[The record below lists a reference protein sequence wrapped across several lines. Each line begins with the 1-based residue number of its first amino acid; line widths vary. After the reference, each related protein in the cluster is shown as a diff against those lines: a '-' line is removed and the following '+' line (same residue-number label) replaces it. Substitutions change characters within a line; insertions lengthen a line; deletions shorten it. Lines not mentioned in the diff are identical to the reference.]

1 MFLAIGTGKAGVV
14 RAILDPKTEA
24 ERQLPASLVEP
35 EEGRLIWFLDR
46 AAAAELPIHQQRTG
60 SGRAYEGR
68 MIVAG
73 DIGGTKT
80 HLALFDWKK
89 DRVDPIRLESFH
101 SADYT
106 SLEDM
111 LTEFLV
117 PPKPPSPI
125 DEFATEK
132 GNAAEPEPEPPTEKP
147 PKIDAACFGIAGPV
161 IQNRCQTTN
170 LPWVVDGATLAKQFD
185 IPRVKLLN
193 DLEAMAHG
201 ILLLR
206 PDEVE
211 ILNAGT
217 PPPHN
222 QALALIAAGT
232 GLGESILFWNGSRYQ
247 PMPSEGGHA
256 DFAPNN
262 DNEIELLRH
271 LRSNYLHVSYERVLS
286 GPGLHAI
293 YDYVRDSKKNEP
305 TWLSE
310 QIKAGDP
317 AAVIAEA
324 GLKGQADIAK
334 QALDLFASIYGAEAG
349 NLALKAMTLNGVY
362 LGGGIAPKLLAKLKD
377 GTFMK
382 AFTNKGRYTRL
393 MSSIPVKVVMN
404 QQTALLGAASVAAA
418 LSHTPAS

>member
-1 MFLAIGTGKAGVV
+1 M
-14 RAILDPKTEA
+14 IL
-24 ERQLPASLVEP
+24 
-35 EEGRLIWFLDR
+35 
-46 AAAAELPIHQQRTG
+46 
-60 SGRAYEGR
+60 
-68 MIVAG
+68 AG

-80 HLALFDWKK
+80 YLALFDWHE
-89 DRVDPIRLESFH
+89 DRVDPVRLESFH

-117 PPKPPSPI
+117 PPKPPTP
-125 DEFATEK
+125 FAEL
-132 GNAAEPEPEPPTEKP
+132 AAGKSEAVELEPEPPTEGP
-147 PKIDAACFGIAGPV
+147 LKIDAASFGIAGPV

-170 LPWVVDGATLAKQFD
+170 LPWVVDGATLAKRFD
-185 IPRVKLLN
+185 IPKVKLLN

-206 PDEVE
+206 PDEVH
-211 ILNAGT
+211 ILNAGN

-222 QALALIAAGT
+222 QAIALLAAGT
-232 GLGESILFWNGSRYQ
+232 GLGECILFWNGSRYQ
-247 PMPSEGGHA
+247 AMPSEGGHA

-310 QIKAGDP
+310 EIKAGDP

-324 GLKGQADIAK
+324 GLKGRADIAK

-349 NLALKAMTLNGVY
+349 NLALKAMALNGVY

-382 AFTNKGRYTRL
+382 GFTNKGRFKRL
-393 MSSIPVKVVMN
+393 MDSIPVKVVMN
-404 QQTALLGAASVAAA
+404 QKTPLLGAASVAAA
-418 LSHTPAS
+418 LAHSPTPS

>member
-1 MFLAIGTGKAGVV
+1 
-14 RAILDPKTEA
+14 
-24 ERQLPASLVEP
+24 
-35 EEGRLIWFLDR
+35 
-46 AAAAELPIHQQRTG
+46 
-60 SGRAYEGR
+60 
-68 MIVAG
+68 MIIAG

-106 SLEDM
+106 SLDDM
-111 LTEFLV
+111 LTEFLA
-117 PPKPPSPI
+117 PPAAPESI
-125 DEFATEK
+125 DDVATGEK
-132 GNAAEPEPEPPTEKP
+132 SHAAEVEQRPSEKTQ
-147 PKIDAACFGIAGPV
+147 KIDAACFGIAGPV
-161 IQNRCQTTN
+161 IQNRCHTTN

-185 IPRVKLLN
+185 IPSVRLLN
-193 DLEAMAHG
+193 DLEAMAYG

-217 PPPHN
+217 PPAQN

-262 DNEIELLRH
+262 DDEIELLRH
-271 LRSNYLHVSYERVLS
+271 LRSHYLHVSYERVLS
-286 GPGLHAI
+286 GSGLHAI

-305 TWLSE
+305 TWLAE

-349 NLALKAMTLNGVY
+349 NLALKGMTLNGVY
-362 LGGGIAPKLLAKLKD
+362 VGGGIAPKLLVKLKD

-382 AFTNKGRYTRL
+382 AFTNKGRYKRL
-393 MSSIPVKVVMN
+393 MTSIPVKIVMN
-404 QQTALLGAASVAAA
+404 QKTALLGAASIAAS
-418 LSHTPAS
+418 LSHPSAS